1 MVRRVKEWENWT
13 QEERM
18 NWLRQQRIQFKG
30 GRKSSL
36 TEKDAPRVWSLLK
49 QHGNISLVADLL
61 GVHRSTVHRFLE
73 KHPIPETFI
82 LKEDTQLTD
91 YEEIQMWLKRIDG
104 FAKKNTINNYMVVLR
119 KFYEYMK
126 EKHPERAKPS
136 LWTSE
141 HINEFVY
148 SNPDYLWHWIIVPL
162 RSLALKAQNE
172 FPSIDLGLLPT
183 KRTHKAKRSLA
194 GKEEYYLEPT
204 QIAKMIEV
212 AEARRDKA
220 LIAFLF
226 NEALRTD
233 ATTKVRIEDVDL
245 KNHFAKIRDKGDI
258 IWLTYGLSN
267 ETIQLLKEYLEERGN
282 PESGWLFTNGDGK
295 QLKPKDVN
303 DTIKEL
309 GRKAGIEGK
318 ILTEKAFRKSFVKYA
333 LTPKEQGGIGMN
345 PVSLIGTGKGTKTCF
360 CVGWTDM
367 KVLMEHYAPQLM
379 DQIEED
385 RQKFTF

>member
-1 MVRRVKEWENWT
+1 
-13 QEERM
+13 
-18 NWLRQQRIQFKG
+18 
-30 GRKSSL
+30 
-36 TEKDAPRVWSLLK
+36 
-49 QHGNISLVADLL
+49 
-61 GVHRSTVHRFLE
+61 VHRSTVHRFLE

-104 FAKKNTINNYMVVLR
+104 FAKKNTITNYMLVQR

-141 HINEFVY
+141 DINEFVY
-148 SNPDYLWHWIIVPL
+148 SNPDYEWHNCIVPL

-172 FPSIDLGLLPT
+172 FPNIDLGLLPT

-194 GKEEYYLEPT
+194 GKPEYYLEPKAH
-204 QIAKMIEV
+204 IRRMIEV
-212 AEARRDKA
+212 ADGDQARRNKA
-220 LIAFLF
+220 LVAFIF
-226 NEALRTD
+226 NEAIRTD
-233 ATTKVRIEDVDL
+233 ATTKVRIEDMNL
-245 KNHFAKIRDKGDI
+245 ATHFCKIIDKGGI
-258 IWLTYGLSN
+258 IWLTYGLSK

-295 QLKPKDVN
+295 QLKSKDVN
-303 DTIKEL
+303 GIIKEL
-309 GRKAGIEGK
+309 GRKAGIQGK
-318 ILTEKAFRKSFVKYA
+318 IFTEKAFRKSFAKYA
-333 LTPKEQGGIGMN
+333 LTPKEHGGMGMN
-345 PVSLIGTGKGTKTCF
+345 PVSLIGTGKATKTCF